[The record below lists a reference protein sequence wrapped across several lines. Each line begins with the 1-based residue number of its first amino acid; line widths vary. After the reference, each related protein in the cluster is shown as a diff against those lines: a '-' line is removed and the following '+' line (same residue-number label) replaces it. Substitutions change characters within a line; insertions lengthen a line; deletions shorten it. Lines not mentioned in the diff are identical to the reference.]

1 MIKARQG
8 FVLKAFSRDFCPIF
22 LVKILKLFRTRET
35 AFAFFKF
42 AFRDGSDATVR
53 SCCIAAHIL
62 AAEDLRFLAQD
73 VVSCVITRI
82 GSGRSEGLVELM
94 WREHH
99 KYESDFSVLDTLM
112 RGFLNV
118 EMSKEAMGVLDRMR
132 EVGLRPSLSAIT
144 ILFKLLLRVGDYG
157 LVRIGESLLHVMW
170 KFHCEPD
177 VFTYN
182 IVINAYCIRGQ
193 TSDAI
198 SWVHLMIARGCKP
211 NVVTFN
217 TLLHAL
223 CKEGNMVEA
232 RKLFEGIH
240 DMGVYPDITMFNT
253 LIDGY
258 VKARDIDQANMIYEE
273 MRKRGVSPDGVTF
286 NILVAGHYKFGRE
299 EDGDRLLRDV
309 SVLGLFPDS
318 SLYDISVAG
327 LCWAGRLDE
336 AMEFLEKLLEKGIP
350 PSMVAFNS
358 IIAAYSRAGLE
369 AKGHK
374 QWVAEVQFL
383 GIVEHPN
390 LVKLIGYCAVDGERG
405 IQRLLVY
412 EYMPNKS
419 LEHQLFNRAY
429 PSLPWK
435 TRLQII
441 LGAAQGLAY
450 LHEGLEVQVIFR
462 DFKSS
467 NVLLDEDFKPKLSD
481 FGLAREG
488 PMAGRTHVS
497 TAVVGTYGYAAPE
510 YIETGHLTR
519 DQRKETSHW
528 QSNETSWNGSE
539 TVQVLIMDS
548 RLEGQYSSSAARKIA
563 KLADNCLLKNA
574 KDRPTMSQVV
584 ERLKQIILQSDE
596 DNTSEIS
603 LESLENDPVETEKKT
618 NQAGP
623 SESWRRRMAHLANLG
638 ENVEGASKRR
648 FMIMQRARVT

>member
-1 MIKARQG
+1 MRHRVHHYHFLPDQNFRRPQMSAKVRHMRNTLQVHFHCSSQTLAPLNLTHSPKPLNPKPSHSASFTSSSPSNSHNFDFLEQFLPSSSTSNYSCSSIVINSNERRRIAVGLSKMIKARQG
-8 FVLKAFSRDFCPIF
+8 FVLKAFSRDFCPVF

-73 VVSCVITRI
+73 VVSCVIARI
-82 GSGRSEGLVELM
+82 GSGRSEGLVEIM

-99 KYESDFSVLDTLM
+99 KFESDFSVLDTLM

-157 LVRIGESLLHVMW
+157 SVWKLFRDMVRRGPRPCSYTFNVMVLGFCRKGLVRIGESLLHVMW

-182 IVINAYCIRGQ
+182 IVINAYCIRGR
-193 TSDAI
+193 TSDTI

-217 TLLHAL
+217 TVLHAL

-369 AKGHK
+369 AKRR
-374 QWVAEVQFL
+374 VF
-383 GIVEHPN
+383 
-390 LVKLIGYCAVDGERG
+390 
-405 IQRLLVY
+405 
-412 EYMPNKS
+412 
-419 LEHQLFNRAY
+419 
-429 PSLPWK
+429 PSIKW
-435 TRLQII
+435 
-441 LGAAQGLAY
+441 
-450 LHEGLEVQVIFR
+450 
-462 DFKSS
+462 
-467 NVLLDEDFKPKLSD
+467 
-481 FGLAREG
+481 
-488 PMAGRTHVS
+488 
-497 TAVVGTYGYAAPE
+497 
-510 YIETGHLTR
+510 LTR
-519 DQRKETSHW
+519 FFW
-528 QSNETSWNGSE
+528 
-539 TVQVLIMDS
+539 MDIS
-548 RLEGQYSSSAARKIA
+548 R
-563 KLADNCLLKNA
+563 
-574 KDRPTMSQVV
+574 
-584 ERLKQIILQSDE
+584 
-596 DNTSEIS
+596 
-603 LESLENDPVETEKKT
+603 
-618 NQAGP
+618 
-623 SESWRRRMAHLANLG
+623 
-638 ENVEGASKRR
+638 
-648 FMIMQRARVT
+648 